1 MRTSSAPTSEARSDS
16 RRASWSR
23 ATTKI
28 RRMASD
34 RSLRRARPDR
44 AAALEVLHHP
54 LEALVELD
62 LRHVPQH
69 APGLVD
75 VRLAVPDVSGP
86 AFSKPPA
93 DPPAHEQLELA
104 HDVEQADPRSA
115 GDVEDLAARPVRVG
129 GQDVGLDHV
138 LDLGEVAR
146 LRAVTVDLHGPAFE
160 RGQNELRNDGRV
172 LRRRVL
178 TRPEDVEV
186 AQADGLH
193 AIERSEEHTSELQS
207 LTNLV
212 CR

>member
-1 MRTSSAPTSEARSDS
+1 MRIQPSAARSES
-16 RRASWSR
+16 RSITRRSRSTFEPRSAVRVVRRSTITSTLSVSRKAAVKRSFRSGRSR

-62 LRHVPQH
+62 LRHVTQH

-93 DPPAHEQLELA
+93 DPPAHEQLEL
-104 HDVEQADPRSA
+104 
-115 GDVEDLAARPVRVG
+115 
-129 GQDVGLDHV
+129 
-138 LDLGEVAR
+138 
-146 LRAVTVDLHGPAFE
+146 
-160 RGQNELRNDGRV
+160 
-172 LRRRVL
+172 
-178 TRPEDVEV
+178 
-186 AQADGLH
+186 
-193 AIERSEEHTSELQS
+193 
-207 LTNLV
+207 
-212 CR
+212 